1 MKDAENKKTDEK
13 TPVMTRTVSAFNQ
26 SRNVQKRIVEE
37 ISMKR
42 TWMNDKPCVI
52 KASCVPHICEKVP
65 EIRR

>member
-13 TPVMTRTVSAFNQ
+13 VENDIA
-26 SRNVQKRIVEE
+26 RIYLHKCADTEE